1 MFKNKNA
8 DKAANRKELNDILKG
23 KNKIVVR

>member
-23 KNKIVVR
+23 RIKS